1 MPERNRVSWTDM
13 VSGLVR
19 NKMIGSAR
27 KYFDRMPYK
36 DVAAW
41 SAMIAAY
48 VDEEL
53 VDEAREIF
61 NSMPEKN
68 VVTWNTMIDG
78 YSRNCELGEALRLF
92 VLMLRSCFRPN
103 ETTMISIITS
113 CDGMAEIMQAH
124 AMTVSLGF
132 E

>member
-1 MPERNRVSWTDM
+1 M
-13 VSGLVR
+13 VAGLAR
-19 NKMIGSAR
+19 NKMVGSAR

-41 SAMIAAY
+41 SAMITTY

-68 VVTWNTMIDG
+68 VVTWNTMING